1 MKRIVTSLTLIAFV
15 LFSYGQ
21 NSCVVKRGYAFYI
34 VNMPGMIMKDDNGRD
49 VQPTPNIERFIYI
62 ECSGSK
68 MPVIESILYNNSPMT
83 TTITRVEGA
92 EISAGKKTGGGGE
105 YKLSAKKGNT
115 LWKADLAN
123 DKIQIKPDCKNII
136 IKTKAGGKFCK
147 TYIYKETELEGIPR
161 Y

>member
-1 MKRIVTSLTLIAFV
+1 
-15 LFSYGQ
+15 
-21 NSCVVKRGYAFYI
+21 
-34 VNMPGMIMKDDNGRD
+34 
-49 VQPTPNIERFIYI
+49 
-62 ECSGSK
+62 
-68 MPVIESILYNNSPMT
+68 MPVIESILYNNSPMA

-92 EISAGKKTGGGGE
+92 EISAGKKAGVGGE

-123 DKIQIKPDCKNII
+123 DKIQIKPDCRNII
-136 IKTKAGGKFCK
+136 IKTKAGGKSCK